1 MLATITWVA
10 DRGIELGPLFVRYYQ
25 VFFFLGFF
33 FGYRWMKKVFVKEGV
48 NLSILD
54 ALLSTMVVAT
64 VVGARLGHVFF
75 YDWGYYREH
84 VAEIFMPWKG
94 GLASHGA
101 AVSIVLAMLWFGQ
114 KYLKPI
120 GKSSLWML
128 DRVVITVALAGAF
141 IRLGNFT
148 NSEIYGQ
155 PQNSALETV
164 FVRNIT
170 DYVERYFARDVAEV
184 QYVATGNH
192 LQTDS
197 LKLPEYELRFTPTAN
212 ASLDGVQSM
221 VELYLEPLVNRQT
234 TDNRHLYLPQDQL
247 VREEGGAY
255 VLTAY
260 GIPRAP
266 SQLYEALAYALIYV
280 LLLVLFQRGAAAR
293 EGQIFG
299 VFLTAVFG
307 FRFVIEFI
315 KANQKDFESGMDWN
329 MGQWLSIPLVVA
341 GLFFLVRSLKTPKSA
356 S

>member
-10 DRGIELGPLFVRYYQ
+10 DRGIELGPLFIRYYQ

-33 FGYRWMKKVFVKEGV
+33 MGYQWMKKVFIKEGID
-48 NLSILD
+48 LKILD

-64 VVGARLGHVFF
+64 VLGARFGHVFF

-84 VAEIFMPWKG
+84 VVEIFMPWKG

-101 AVSIVLAMLWFGQ
+101 AIAIVLAMLWFGRT
-114 KYLKPI
+114 YLKPI
-120 GKSSLWML
+120 GKTPLWML

-155 PQNSALETV
+155 PQNSAVETV
-164 FVRNIT
+164 FVRPIT
-170 DYVERYFARDVAEV
+170 DYIERYFERDVAAV
-184 QYVATGNH
+184 DYVATGNY
-192 LQTDS
+192 LETDS
-197 LKLPEYELRFTPTAN
+197 LRLPEYELRFTPTET
-212 ASLDGVQSM
+212 ASLDQVQSM
-221 VELYLEPLVNRQT
+221 VELYLEPLVNRQNA
-234 TDNRHLYLPQDQL
+234 DNRHLYLPQDQL
-247 VREEGGAY
+247 VQEKDGY
-255 VLTAY
+255 FVLTAY

-280 LLLVLFQRGAAAR
+280 LLLWLFARGAAAR

-299 VFLTAVFG
+299 AFLVLVFG
-307 FRFVIEFI
+307 FRFVVEFV
-315 KANQKDFESGMDWN
+315 KANQKDFEAGMDLN

-341 GLFFLVRSLKTPKSA
+341 GVYLWIRSARKKA
-356 S
+356 DA

>member
-48 NLSILD
+48 DLSILD

-234 TDNRHLYLPQDQL
+234 ADNRHLYLPQDQL

-255 VLTAY
+255 MLTAY

-266 SQLYEALAYALIYV
+266 SQLYEALAYALIYI

-341 GLFFLVRSLKTPKSA
+341 GLFFLVRSLKSPKSA
-356 S
+356 T

>member
-33 FGYRWMKKVFVKEGV
+33 LGYRWMKKVFVREGV
-48 NLSILD
+48 DLTILD

-101 AVSIVLAMLWFGQ
+101 AIAIVLAMLWFGR
-114 KYLKPI
+114 KYLKPV
-120 GKSSLWML
+120 GKTPLWML

-164 FVRNIT
+164 FVRPIT
-170 DYVERYFARDVAEV
+170 DYVERYFADDVAAV
-184 QYVATGNH
+184 NYRPTGSVLATDTLN
-192 LQTDS
+192 
-197 LKLPEYELRFTPTAN
+197 LPEYELRFTPTER
-212 ASLDGVQSM
+212 ASLDQVQSI
-221 VELYLEPLVNRQT
+221 VELYLEPLVNRQNA
-234 TDNRHLYLPQDQL
+234 DNRHLYIPEDQI
-247 VREEGGAY
+247 VREQDGY
-255 VLTAY
+255 FVLTAY

-266 SQLYEALAYALIYV
+266 SQLYEALAYALIWV
-280 LLLVLFQRGAAAR
+280 LLLVLFQRGAGQR

-299 VFLTAVFG
+299 AFLVLVFG
-307 FRFVIEFI
+307 FRFVVEFI
-315 KANQKDFESGMDWN
+315 KANQKDFEAGMDLN
-329 MGQWLSIPLVVA
+329 MGQWLSIPLVLA
-341 GLFFLVRSLKTPKSA
+341 GIYLWIRSQRKS

>member
-10 DRGIELGPLFVRYYQ
+10 DRGLELGPLFIRYYQ

-33 FGYRWMKKVFVKEGV
+33 LGYRWMKHVFIREEIDLK
-48 NLSILD
+48 ILD

-64 VVGARLGHVFF
+64 VLGARLGHVFF

-101 AVSIVLAMLWFGQ
+101 AIAIVLAMLWFGR

-120 GKSSLWML
+120 GKSPLWML
-128 DRVVITVALAGAF
+128 DRVVITVALAGSF

-148 NSEIYGQ
+148 NSEIYGE
-155 PQNSALETV
+155 PQNSAVETV
-164 FVRNIT
+164 FVRPIT
-170 DYVERYFARDVAEV
+170 DYIERYFAQDVSAV
-184 QYVATGNH
+184 DYVATGAY
-192 LQTDS
+192 LVTDS
-197 LKLPEYELRFTPTAN
+197 LKLPEYQLRFTPTST
-212 ASLDGVQSM
+212 ASLDQVQSI
-221 VELYLEPLVNRQT
+221 VELYLEPLVNRQNS
-234 TDNRHLYLPQDQL
+234 DNRHLYIPSDQL
-247 VREEGGAY
+247 IQEKDGQF

-266 SQLYEALAYALIYV
+266 SQLYEALAYFIIY
-280 LLLVLFQRGAAAR
+280 LLLLWLFSRGSAIK

-299 VFLTAVFG
+299 AFLILIFG
-307 FRFVIEFI
+307 FRFLIEFL
-315 KANQKDFESGMDWN
+315 KANQKDFEAGMDLN

-341 GLFFLVRSLKTPKSA
+341 GVYLWIRSQRKTAKNK
-356 S
+356 

>member
-48 NLSILD
+48 DLSILD

>member
-1 MLATITWVA
+1 
-10 DRGIELGPLFVRYYQ
+10 
-25 VFFFLGFF
+25 
-33 FGYRWMKKVFVKEGV
+33 
-48 NLSILD
+48 
-54 ALLSTMVVAT
+54 
-64 VVGARLGHVFF
+64 
-75 YDWGYYREH
+75 
-84 VAEIFMPWKG
+84 MPWKG

-234 TDNRHLYLPQDQL
+234 ADNRHLYLPQDQL

>member
-48 NLSILD
+48 DLSILD

-234 TDNRHLYLPQDQL
+234 ADNRHLYLPQDQL

-341 GLFFLVRSLKTPKSA
+341 GLFFLIRSLKTPKSA

>member
-341 GLFFLVRSLKTPKSA
+341 GLFFLVRSLKSPKSA